1 MRLYELLEQDFP
13 EIKYRAARDKVPDLY
28 AYSDPDSF
36 RSDDDVTTI
45 DKHYA
50 ENPNVTKLGMGAFST
65 AYQHKHSPH
74 DVVKGS
80 KLTAKPDGF
89 EAFFMGLSEHPEMQT
104 NPYFPR
110 FRNINR
116 FKAKGKQQTS
126 YMVRVETL
134 EKLKV
139 LSNKESEMLFDKIFT
154 DEGKKFVEEKL
165 HKWDLNPKKWSYL
178 TIGLE
183 FLVTDTALLEDVKDE
198 HLLQAMDFLQEL
210 SEKYNYD
217 IDLHDENIMIRRTSV
232 GPQLVLNDP
241 LGFSSDE

>member
-13 EIKYRAARDKVPDLY
+13 EIKYRAARSKVPDLY

-36 RSDDDVTTI
+36 RSDDDVTPI

-50 ENPNVTKLGMGAFST
+50 ENPNVSKLGIGAFST

-80 KLTAKPDGF
+80 KLTTKPDGF
-89 EAFFMGLSEHPEMQT
+89 EAFFMALSEHPKMQA

-126 YMVRVETL
+126 YMVRIEAL
-134 EKLKV
+134 EKLKA
-139 LSNKESEMLFDKIFT
+139 LPDRESEMLFDKIFT
-154 DEGKKFVEEKL
+154 DEGRELVKERI
-165 HKWDLNPKKWSYL
+165 HRWDRQPAKWNYL
-178 TIGLE
+178 SNGIE
-183 FLVTDTALLEDVKDE
+183 YIDHDPAIKAQVKDE
-198 HLLQAMDFLQEL
+198 HLLQAMDFLKEL
-210 SEKYNYD
+210 SIKHEYD
-217 IDLHDENIMIRRTSV
+217 LDLHDENIMIRRTSV
-232 GPQLVLNDP
+232 GPQLVINDP
-241 LGFSSDE
+241 LGFST